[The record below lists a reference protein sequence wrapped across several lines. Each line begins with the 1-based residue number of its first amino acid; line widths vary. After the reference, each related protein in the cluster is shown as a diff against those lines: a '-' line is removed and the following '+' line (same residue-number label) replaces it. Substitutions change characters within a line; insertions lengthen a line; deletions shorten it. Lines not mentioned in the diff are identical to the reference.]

1 MNRTTRL
8 LSLRIRYW
16 DPSLTPDDLIKKFA
30 FLNFIFWGLGGLRE
44 WVVVQVYEP
53 PDPRLAMSDF
63 LFLPEVGALLDGAL
77 VAVVLAV
84 LSDVADTDC
93 WRCCW
98 CWWWYCCDVMMTD
111 SMDAE
116 PTPRDG
122 GVAMETDGVVTF
134 GSDAAR
140 VMSLS
145 LASAR
150 RSRSLFL
157 LRFCR
162 LRWLLDSA
170 L

>member
-1 MNRTTRL
+1 MGPY
-8 LSLRIRYW
+8 LSV
-16 DPSLTPDDLIKKFA
+16 TPDDLFNTLI
-30 FLNFIFWGLGGLRE
+30 GGGE
-44 WVVVQVYEP
+44 GVGGVQVYEP

-134 GSDAAR
+134 GSDPAR

-145 LASAR
+145 LAAAR

-162 LRWLLDSA
+162 LRWLLVSA